1 MEITS
6 TRDLG
11 DYGERLA
18 ARYLTESGLSVVDRN
33 WRCVRG
39 ELDIVALD
47 EGCVVVCEVKTRTTE
62 AFGAPFEAVGWRK
75 ARRLRALAGFWLE
88 QRADQVEWPSG
99 IQRSGQVRIDVVSI
113 VRPVEGPVSVRHL
126 KAVA

>member
-47 EGCVVVCEVKTRTTE
+47 DGCVVVCEVKTRTSTR
-62 AFGAPFEAVGWRK
+62 FGPPAHQISARK
-75 ARRLRALAGFWLE
+75 AARLRDLAHCWLDE
-88 QRADQVEWPSG
+88 HPRLRGRAVRVDVIG
-99 IQRSGQVRIDVVSI
+99 VLLGRSGAAEVT
-113 VRPVEGPVSVRHL
+113 HL
-126 KAVA
+126 IGVDR